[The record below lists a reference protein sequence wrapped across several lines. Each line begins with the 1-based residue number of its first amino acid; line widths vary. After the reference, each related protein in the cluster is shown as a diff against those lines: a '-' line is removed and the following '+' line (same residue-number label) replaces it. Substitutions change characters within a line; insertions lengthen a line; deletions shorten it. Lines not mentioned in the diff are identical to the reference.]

1 MYCQDKNTDIYL
13 YCRSYLRHG
22 SPISQRNPAHF
33 RISVYPEPTPRN
45 NTISSSCIHP
55 HLEVSQSNEISQAAR
70 AISGPQLPEG
80 KWRPVLWSPS
90 ILGGA
95 ISSSS
100 GRLTADVAARRFR
113 GINLSAWSFKPVCAA
128 HQALSSS
135 VPQEA
140 SLLERGSKLWTIKS
154 LWLNRTHSF
163 YLPSHCVT
171 WEKATGPQNSPICR
185 QVGRQSGAKHTVGF
199 KPCYI
204 STLQSDDKVSP

>member
-1 MYCQDKNTDIYL
+1 MSFPTSGQCIVRIKILTSIYTAEATSAMVL
-13 YCRSYLRHG
+13 PSHNG
-22 SPISQRNPAHF
+22 TQRTSASLSTRNQPQGIIRF
-33 RISVYPEPTPRN
+33 LLPTF
-45 NTISSSCIHP
+45 TP

-113 GINLSAWSFKPVCAA
+113 GINLSVWSFKPACAA

-154 LWLNRTHSF
+154 L
-163 YLPSHCVT
+163 
-171 WEKATGPQNSPICR
+171 
-185 QVGRQSGAKHTVGF
+185 
-199 KPCYI
+199 
-204 STLQSDDKVSP
+204 